1 MPRAP
6 IQAGW
11 AGRLPCPLSPQP
23 SPFSP
28 PSPSEGD
35 GRGRAGAPSAGPGG
49 FLQGVPSGQGQP
61 LGAGSVATLM
71 GLCLQPP
78 PGALHVRTSDC
89 AYFILVDRYLA
100 WFLPTEGSVLPPL
113 SSSPGGPSP
122 SPAPR

>member
-1 MPRAP
+1 MPSR
-6 IQAGW
+6 
-11 AGRLPCPLSPQP
+11 
-23 SPFSP
+23 
-28 PSPSEGD
+28 
-35 GRGRAGAPSAGPGG
+35 
-49 FLQGVPSGQGQP
+49 QGQLP
-61 LGAGSVATLM
+61 GVESTAALT

-113 SSSPGGPSP
+113 SSPGGPSP

>member
-1 MPRAP
+1 MGVCVGWSGLRGLVRPFVVGAFLLAP
-6 IQAGW
+6 PCDCW
-11 AGRLPCPLSPQP
+11 VSSLGRCPQP
-23 SPFSP
+23 CAHRSF
-28 PSPSEGD
+28 
-35 GRGRAGAPSAGPGG
+35 A
-49 FLQGVPSGQGQP
+49 F
-61 LGAGSVATLM
+61 
-71 GLCLQPP
+71 QPP